1 MTYRVLFLNIFI
13 SALFCCYS
21 PITIAAQKMMSTQQM
36 QDFEKELE
44 EANRAIEEYVSS
56 LSPAEQAEFNR
67 QVEEMSRMFENM
79 NEDEFEKFLGE
90 MFADEP
96 MTEPNPFTE
105 VQPVAQEVVEVTSL
119 SAEDK
124 KKIETALKV
133 LDDIIKQSN
142 LFVVLINSSLELP
155 NRITRWGTKNV
166 ISNWQS
172 GTKWDGFKLELE
184 TLVQKLYKTEE
195 QDLSKKYKYLLELI
209 ADESLYNNLIQLQ
222 TSLNK
227 LVPTINIPEFGIQKL
242 SDQSKNVIKEI
253 LNKYTESFYLLGI
266 PKALD
271 TLFEKYGPE
280 AEKIRSA
287 EEAGTKRAQESAR
300 GVRTPASPETAG
312 VGAESYGYDYGY
324 GYPQYYGGDYGYNPY
339 ESYGGGYGYPSDYG
353 YGPETGGGAG
363 AGKGGAGG
371 SGGGGGS
378 AGGGKGGGKEEG
390 KEGKGAEGDKGKPK
404 ATPQQEIERAIADIK
419 SGLDDITAAMTDEEG
434 KPTKLEKLTKTIESK
449 EDSDLDIFAGSTLAT
464 IVDKKLDTVAKSL
477 ETIDQKKLNSA
488 DLSHYQREVQKAFDK
503 NKKELEMLRDALKV
517 FGTADDIKKA
527 QDEAKRAKLPETEK
541 EKITPNKD
549 ISKLSGTKRWA
560 FFGDDI
566 KSVPAEGKEKLE
578 ETIGTPVSLLE
589 VKRKIDKLLA
599 DMKKFISKK
608 SEVPV
613 APVAKKPVEEPVE
626 EDSEFTIPT
635 TTINPTN
642 IE

>member
-1 MTYRVLFLNIFI
+1 MTYRVLFLNIFMSI
-13 SALFCCYS
+13 LFCCYS
-21 PITIAAQKMMSTQQM
+21 PTTIAAQKMMSTQQM

-67 QVEEMSRMFENM
+67 EVERMSQMFESM
-79 NEDEFEKFLGE
+79 SEDEFEKFLGE

-105 VQPVAQEVVEVTSL
+105 VQPVPQEVVEITSL
-119 SAEDK
+119 STEDK
-124 KKIETALKV
+124 KKAETALKV

-142 LFVVLINSSLELP
+142 LFMVLINSSPELP
-155 NRITRWGTKNV
+155 NRITRWGTKNI

-184 TLVQKLYKTEE
+184 SLIQKLYKAEE

-227 LVPTINIPEFGIQKL
+227 LVPTINLPEFGIQKL
-242 SDQSKNVIKEI
+242 SDQSKNAIKEI

-271 TLFEKYGPE
+271 TLFEKYAPE

-287 EEAGTKRAQESAR
+287 EEAANKRAAESAR
-300 GVRTPASPETAG
+300 GVRTPATAEAVG
-312 VGAESYGYDYGY
+312 VGPENFGYDYGY
-324 GYPQYYGGDYGYNPY
+324 GYPYGGYEYNPY
-339 ESYGGGYGYPSDYG
+339 ENYGGGYGYPSEYDYS
-353 YGPETGGGAG
+353 PEGGAGAG

-371 SGGGGGS
+371 SGGGS
-378 AGGGKGGGKEEG
+378 GGGKGGKEN
-390 KEGKGAEGDKGKPK
+390 KEDDKGKGSKTEPAK
-404 ATPQQEIERAIADIK
+404 FAPNPEIEEALGAMKTDLAGIK
-419 SGLDDITAAMTDEEG
+419 DALVDEEG
-434 KPTKLEKLTKTIESK
+434 KPTKLQKLTKTLEST
-449 EDSDLDIFAGSTLAT
+449 EDNDLDIFAGSTLAT
-464 IVDKKLDTVAKSL
+464 TVDKKLDAVAKSL
-477 ETIDQKKLNSA
+477 EIIDQKKLNSA

-503 NKKELEMLRDALKV
+503 NKKELEMLHDALKV

-527 QDEAKRAKLPETEK
+527 QDEAKKSKSSETEK
-541 EKITPNKD
+541 DKDKIVPNKD
-549 ISKLSGTKRWA
+549 VSDVTPTKQWA
-560 FFGDDI
+560 FFGGKETLI
-566 KSVPAEGKEKLE
+566 PIEGKEKLE
-578 ETIGTPVSLLE
+578 DTIKNPVSLIE
-589 VKRKIDKLLA
+589 VKKKIDKLFA
-599 DMKKFISKK
+599 DMKKFMSKK

-613 APVAKKPVEEPVE
+613 TPTPKKPIEEPAKE
-626 EDSEFTIPT
+626 ETIVPDEF
-635 TTINPTN
+635 
-642 IE
+642 ED

>member
-1 MTYRVLFLNIFI
+1 MSI
-13 SALFCCYS
+13 LFCCYS
-21 PITIAAQKMMSTQQM
+21 PTTIAAQKMMNTQQM
-36 QDFEKELE
+36 QDFERELE

-79 NEDEFEKFLGE
+79 SEDEFEKFLGE

-105 VQPVAQEVVEVTSL
+105 VQPVAQETVEVTPL

-124 KKIETALKV
+124 KKAETALKV

-142 LFVVLINSSLELP
+142 LFMVLVNSSPELP
-155 NRITRWGTKNV
+155 NRITRWGTRNV

-184 TLVQKLYKTEE
+184 SLIQKLYKAEE

-227 LVPTINIPEFGIQKL
+227 LVPTINLPEFGIQKL
-242 SDQSKNVIKEI
+242 SDQSKNAIKEI

-271 TLFEKYGPE
+271 TLFEKYAPE

-287 EEAGTKRAQESAR
+287 EEAANKRAAESAR
-300 GVRTPASPETAG
+300 GVRTPATAETVG
-312 VGAESYGYDYGY
+312 VGPENFGYDYGY
-324 GYPQYYGGDYGYNPY
+324 GYPQYYGGEYNPY
-339 ESYGGGYGYPSDYG
+339 GDYGQYGGGYPSEYG
-353 YGPETGGGAG
+353 YSPEGGAGAG

-371 SGGGGGS
+371 GGGGS
-378 AGGGKGGGKEEG
+378 GGGGKGGKEN
-390 KEGKGAEGDKGKPK
+390 KEDDKDKGQKTEPAK
-404 ATPQQEIERAIADIK
+404 FMPNPEIEEALGAMKTDLAGIK
-419 SGLDDITAAMTDEEG
+419 DALVDEEG
-434 KPTKLEKLTKTIESK
+434 KPTKLEKLTKTIDSK
-449 EDSDLDIFAGSTLAT
+449 EDNDLDIFAGSTLANA
-464 IVDKKLDTVAKSL
+464 VDKKLDAVAKSF
-477 ETIDQKKLNSA
+477 ETIDQKKLNAA

-517 FGTADDIKKA
+517 FGDKEDIKKA
-527 QDEAKRAKLPETEK
+527 QDAAKKSNLPK
-541 EKITPNKD
+541 DEKIFPSTD
-549 ISKLSGTKRWA
+549 IANLSGTKKWA
-560 FFGDDI
+560 FFGAE
-566 KSVPAEGKEKLE
+566 KTELPAENTENLE
-578 ETIGTPVSLLE
+578 NTIGKPVSLLE
-589 VKRKIDKLLA
+589 VKKKLDKLFV
-599 DMKKFISKK
+599 DIKKFMAKK
-608 SEVPV
+608 SEIPV
-613 APVAKKPVEEPVE
+613 APTPKKPVEAE
-626 EDSEFTIPT
+626 EAPASEETSTTEISQLTSFPSNIIP
-635 TTINPTN
+635 PHR
-642 IE
+642 E